1 MHPMIDQQSQ
11 CDAALLRRY
20 LNGELSAGEESD
32 VIQHLD
38 KCAHCQQEIES
49 LAASAADWDDVRR
62 LLTPDASAPLA
73 VARPVTAGPAVSAGE
88 TGASDLAACSTN
100 ESRLDFLAPTDD
112 PFRSMSGDDRLTHL
126 TWRGHM
132 AATKTRLKA
141 VHSTA
146 QVEAWAWSYIQP
158 LPRPNGPQRQPF
170 DSCKK
175 NKILLIC
182 TYR

>member
-1 MHPMIDQQSQ
+1 MINQHSK
-11 CDAALLRRY
+11 CDANRLRRY
-20 LNGELSAGEESD
+20 LAGELPPSEEANL
-32 VIQHLD
+32 VQHLD
-38 KCAHCQQEIES
+38 NCPHCQQEIES